1 MDRRLPLALGI
12 DVFSVTLFVA
22 VGRREHERDS
32 AIAGLIDTAAPFLI
46 ALALAWLALRAWRRP
61 TDWHVGIGIWAITLV
76 AGMLLRN
83 LVFGDGTATSFVIV
97 AAAFMA
103 LFLIGWRVA
112 FTLFERRQT
121 RAPAGQGS

>member
-1 MDRRLPLALGI
+1 MDRRIPLALGI

-46 ALALAWLALRAWRRP
+46 ALAIAWLVLRMWQRP
-61 TDWHVGIGIWAITLV
+61 TDWRAGVGIWAITLV

-83 LVFGDGTATSFVIV
+83 LVFDDGTATSFVIV
-97 AAAFMA
+97 AALFLA
-103 LFLIGWRVA
+103 LFLVGWRLA
-112 FTLFERRQT
+112 FALVEQRSTRTPVGTL
-121 RAPAGQGS
+121 